1 MKITTIFLSLLA
13 AISFSSTAAYF
24 GTLEVINAELLL
36 EERSQ
41 YIVLDVRTAE
51 EFKAGHIAGAVN
63 IPHKNITEYLDTIKT
78 WQDKTIVVHCK
89 SGYRA
94 GKAESVLTSNNITN
108 VLHLDGDFDG
118 WLDDNRPIVKNN

>member
-1 MKITTIFLSLLA
+1 MKLTSLFLSLLTLF
-13 AISFSSTAAYF
+13 SFSSGAAYF
-24 GTLEVINAELLL
+24 GSLELIDAEQLNK
-36 EERSQ
+36 EREK

-63 IPHKNITEYLDTIKT
+63 IPHKNISEHIETIKT

-94 GKAESVLTSNNITN
+94 GKAESVLTSNKITN
-108 VLHLDGDFDG
+108 MVHLDGDFDG
-118 WLDDNRPIVKNN
+118 WQDNNQPIVKD